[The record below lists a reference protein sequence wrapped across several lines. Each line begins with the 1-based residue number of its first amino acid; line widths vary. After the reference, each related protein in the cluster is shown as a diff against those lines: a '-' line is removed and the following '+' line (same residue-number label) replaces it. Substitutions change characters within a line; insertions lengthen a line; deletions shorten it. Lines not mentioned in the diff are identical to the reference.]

1 MLVKEFINQ
10 MEITL
15 AEIQVLVER
24 LAEKI
29 NAPLH
34 ILPSYG
40 HTRDGAYPHIEI
52 SDKGYH
58 YVVVERGEE
67 LERFVTES
75 LNELLFKVF
84 RSVTFSMSCDFELKN
99 RIKSQD
105 FRRQLFMKQIELLTE
120 LDEEWGQKIV
130 IEKQMIL
137 NTHPF
142 ID

>member
-1 MLVKEFINQ
+1 

-15 AEIQVLVER
+15 AEIQVLVDR

-29 NAPLH
+29 NAPFHL
-34 ILPSYG
+34 LPSYG

-84 RSVTFSMSCDFELKN
+84 RSVTFSMACDFELKN
-99 RIKSQD
+99 RIETQD
-105 FRRQLFMKQIELLTE
+105 FRRQLFMKQIELMTQLN
-120 LDEEWGQKIV
+120 EEWGQKIE
-130 IEKQMIL
+130 IEKLLIL
-137 NTHPF
+137 KTHPF
-142 ID
+142 SD